1 MFKQIVAVTG
11 LTIRSIPQRWGMSL
25 ATVLSVAL
33 VVGVLMAFLAM
44 ANGFSDTLAGTGA
57 KNVVV
62 ALRKGSQAEL
72 NSGISRDQVRLIRE
86 APGLWRDS
94 EGKTLVSAE
103 LYVIVDGTKKSTGTQ
118 ANLPLRG
125 VEPGAMRLRK
135 NMKIIQGRMF
145 TPGSNEIIVGQ
156 GVMNEVTDFQLEK
169 ESRIGSNT
177 WKVVGIFSTGGS
189 AFESEI
195 WADAGVIQNL
205 YRRGGSYQSVR
216 ARLQM
221 PDGLKKF
228 QEWAK
233 NEPKVDI
240 DAVTE
245 QKFFAD
251 QATVLSTIIKFMGW
265 PLAIVMSIGAL
276 AGAWNTLYAS
286 VDSRTREI
294 ATLRTL
300 GFGGFPVLVATMIE
314 ALLLSFTGGVI
325 GAVVA
330 YFMFNGMTA
339 ATFGASFTQVVF
351 SFAVTPK
358 AVLNG
363 IILALIVG
371 FQGGI
376 VPSIRAARIP
386 LLAAQ

>member
-1 MFKQIVAVTG
+1 MFKQIAAVTG

-44 ANGFSDTLAGTGA
+44 SNGFRATLSGTGA
-57 KNVVV
+57 ENVVV
-62 ALRKGSQAEL
+62 ILRKGSQAEL
-72 NSGISRDQVRLIRE
+72 NSGLTRDQVRLIRE
-86 APGLWRDS
+86 APGLWRDKD
-94 EGKTLVSAE
+94 GKTDVSAE

-125 VEPGAMRLRK
+125 VEQGAMSLRK
-135 NMKIIQGRMF
+135 GMKIVQGRMF

-156 GVMNEVTDFQLEK
+156 GIMNEVTNFQLGK
-169 ESRIGSNT
+169 ETRLGNNT
-177 WKVVGIFSTGGS
+177 WKVVGIFSTGGT

-221 PDGLKKF
+221 PDGLKEFK
-228 QEWAK
+228 EWAK

-245 QKFFAD
+245 KQFFAE
-251 QATVLSTIIKFMGW
+251 QASSLSQLINYMGW

-286 VDSRTREI
+286 VDSRIREI
-294 ATLRTL
+294 ATLRTI
-300 GFGGFPVLVATMIE
+300 GFGGFPALVATMIE
-314 ALLLSFTGGVI
+314 ALLLSFAGGVI
-325 GAVVA
+325 GSVAA
-330 YFMFNGMTA
+330 YFLFNGMSA
-339 ATFGASFTQVVF
+339 ATLGAGFTQVVF
-351 SFAVTPK
+351 AFAVTPK
-358 AVLNG
+358 AIVTG

-371 FQGGI
+371 FLGGI